1 MLRLDYKTVKDNVLA
16 NVIPYIQHLDERELA
31 MHLMVLDLTS
41 CITNKHVWINAT
53 LSVYGVSI
61 LTNVIHLHPAVGY
74 TAIGLGLLN
83 IGICLREKYV
93 LKRLMKTLNTW
104 LKVLG
109 YNRTELEKLMSQIT
123 DEELIDFI
131 KNSAYYF

>member
-1 MLRLDYKTVKDNVLA
+1 MLKLDYKTVKDNVLA

-53 LSVYGVSI
+53 LATYGVSI

-123 DEELIDFI
+123 EEELIDFI
-131 KNSAYYF
+131 KNSAYYL

>member
-123 DEELIDFI
+123 EEELIEFI

>member
-109 YNRTELEKLMSQIT
+109 YKRTELEKLMNQIT
-123 DEELIDFI
+123 EEELIDFI
-131 KNSAYYF
+131 KNSAYYL

>member
-1 MLRLDYKTVKDNVLA
+1 MLKLDYKTVKDNVLA

-123 DEELIDFI
+123 EEELIEFI
-131 KNSAYYF
+131 KNSAYYL

>member
-1 MLRLDYKTVKDNVLA
+1 MLKLDYKTVKDNVLA

-93 LKRLMKTLNTW
+93 LKRLMKTLNIW
-104 LKVLG
+104 LKALG

-123 DEELIDFI
+123 EEELINFI
-131 KNSAYYF
+131 KNSAYYL

>member
-1 MLRLDYKTVKDNVLA
+1 MLKLDYKTVKDNVLA

-109 YNRTELEKLMSQIT
+109 YSRTELEKLMSQIT
-123 DEELIDFI
+123 EEELIDFI
-131 KNSAYYF
+131 KNSAYYL

>member
-31 MHLMVLDLTS
+31 MHLMVLDLTLS
-41 CITNKHVWINAT
+41 TTNMYAWANAT
-53 LSVYGVSI
+53 LIVEGVSI
-61 LTNVIHLHPAVGY
+61 LTNVIHLHPVVGY

-83 IGICLREKYV
+83 IGICLRERYV
-93 LKRLMKTLNTW
+93 LKRLMKTLSTW

-109 YNRTELEKLMSQIT
+109 YNRTDIEKLVSQIT
-123 DEELIDFI
+123 DEELINFI